1 MLKKVFS
8 KALLSVV
15 MDKKARSALDA
26 AKERAKKAPP
36 SAAAPEALPASAEE
50 LRAAARQAL
59 ESAEKELA
67 SKPKLTGERKALIQQ
82 ALAVRKQKT
91 KILDELGPDQKIKLQ
106 AMALEAF
113 GLDPTK
119 GGR

>member
-15 MDKKARSALDA
+15 MDKKARSSLEA
-26 AKERAKKAPP
+26 AKQRVEQAPP
-36 SAAAPEALPASAEE
+36 PAAADRPASPEE
-50 LRAAARQAL
+50 LRHAARQAL
-59 ESAEKELA
+59 DQAEKELA
-67 SKPKLTGERKALIQQ
+67 SKPKLTGERKALIQE

-91 KILDELGPDQKIKLQ
+91 KILDELGPDQKLKLQ

-113 GLDPTK
+113 GLDSSK

>member
-15 MDKKARSALDA
+15 MDKKARSTLDA
-26 AKERAKKAPP
+26 ARTRAEQAP
-36 SAAAPEALPASAEE
+36 AATPEAQPASAEE
-50 LRAAARQAL
+50 LRVAARQAL
-59 ESAEKELA
+59 EQAEKELA
-67 SKPKLTGERKALIQQ
+67 AKPRLTADRKALIQQ

-91 KILDELGPDQKIKLQ
+91 RILDDLGPDQKIKLQ

>member
-15 MDKKARSALDA
+15 MDKKARSSLDA
-26 AKERAKKAPP
+26 AKERVEKGTAP
-36 SAAAPEALPASAEE
+36 APAALPASSEE
-50 LRAAARQAL
+50 LRVAARQAL
-59 ESAEKELA
+59 ETAEKELA
-67 SKPKLTGERKALIQQ
+67 AKPKLTADRKALIQQ

-91 KILDELGPDQKIKLQ
+91 AILDELGPDQKLKLQ

>member
-26 AKERAKKAPP
+26 AKERAKKAP
-36 SAAAPEALPASAEE
+36 AAAPEALPASAEE
-50 LRAAARQAL
+50 LRVAARQAL

>member
-15 MDKKARSALDA
+15 MDKKARSTLDA

-36 SAAAPEALPASAEE
+36 AAASEALPASAEE
-50 LRAAARQAL
+50 LRVAARQAL

>member
-15 MDKKARSALDA
+15 MDKKARSTLDA
-26 AKERAKKAPP
+26 AKQRAKKAPP
-36 SAAAPEALPASAEE
+36 AAAEALPASADE
-50 LRAAARQAL
+50 LRVAARQAL
-59 ESAEKELA
+59 ETAEKELA

-113 GLDPTK
+113 GLDPSK

>member
-15 MDKKARSALDA
+15 MDKKARSTLDA
-26 AKERAKKAPP
+26 AKQRAKKAPP
-36 SAAAPEALPASAEE
+36 AAAEALPASAEE
-50 LRAAARQAL
+50 LRVAARQAL
-59 ESAEKELA
+59 ETAEKELA

-113 GLDPTK
+113 GLDSTK
-119 GGR
+119 GER

>member
-1 MLKKVFS
+1 MFKKVVS

-15 MDKKARSALDA
+15 MDKKARSKLEA
-26 AKERAKKAPP
+26 AKARAEQAPQ
-36 SAAAPEALPASAEE
+36 AETKTPAEDP
-50 LRAAARQAL
+50 RVAARQAL
-59 ESAEKELA
+59 EQAEKDLA
-67 SKPKLTGERKALIQQ
+67 AKPKLSADRKALILQ

-91 KILDELGPDQKIKLQ
+91 TLLDELGPDQKLKLQ

-119 GGR
+119 SGR

>member
-15 MDKKARSALDA
+15 MDKKARSTLDA
-26 AKERAKKAPP
+26 AKQRAKTAPQ
-36 SAAAPEALPASAEE
+36 AAAPEALPASAEE
-50 LRAAARQAL
+50 LRVAARQAL

-67 SKPKLTGERKALIQQ
+67 SKPKLTGDRKALIQQ

-91 KILDELGPDQKIKLQ
+91 KILDDLGPDQKIKLQ

>member
-26 AKERAKKAPP
+26 AKQRANKAP
-36 SAAAPEALPASAEE
+36 AAAPEALPTSAEE
-50 LRAAARQAL
+50 LRFAARQAL

-119 GGR
+119 GER

>member
-15 MDKKARSALDA
+15 MDKKARSTLDA

-36 SAAAPEALPASAEE
+36 SAPEALPASAEE
-50 LRAAARQAL
+50 LRVAARQAL
-59 ESAEKELA
+59 ETAEKELA

>member
-15 MDKKARSALDA
+15 MDKKARSALGA
-26 AKERAKKAPP
+26 AKDRAEKTPP
-36 SAAAPEALPASAEE
+36 APEALPASAEE
-50 LRAAARQAL
+50 LRIAARRAL
-59 ESAEKELA
+59 EQAEKDLA
-67 SKPKLTGERKALIQQ
+67 AKPRLTGERKALIQQ

-91 KILDELGPDQKIKLQ
+91 KILDDLGPDQKIKLQ

>member
-15 MDKKARSALDA
+15 MDKKARTTLDA
-26 AKERAKKAPP
+26 AKNRAETAPAP
-36 SAAAPEALPASAEE
+36 SPEALPASSEE
-50 LRAAARQAL
+50 LRVAARSAL
-59 ESAEKELA
+59 EQAEKELA
-67 SKPKLTGERKALIQQ
+67 AKPKLTADRKALIQQ
-82 ALAVRKQKT
+82 ALAVRKKQT
-91 KILDELGPDQKIKLQ
+91 KVLDELGPDQKIKLQ

>member
-1 MLKKVFS
+1 MFKKVVS

-15 MDKKARSALDA
+15 MDKKARSKLDA
-26 AKERAKKAPP
+26 AKARAEQTP
-36 SAAAPEALPASAEE
+36 AATAAEPQPASSEE

-59 ESAEKELA
+59 DQAEKELA
-67 SKPKLTGERKALIQQ
+67 SKPKPTADRKALIQQ
-82 ALAVRKQKT
+82 ALAVRKKQT
-91 KILDELGPDQKIKLQ
+91 TLLDELGPDQKLKLQ

-119 GGR
+119 SGR

>member
-15 MDKKARSALDA
+15 MDKKARSKLDA
-26 AKERAKKAPP
+26 AKTRVEKAPP
-36 SAAAPEALPASAEE
+36 SPEALPASSEE
-50 LRAAARQAL
+50 LRLAARSAL
-59 ESAEKELA
+59 EQAEKELA
-67 SKPKLTGERKALIQQ
+67 SKPKLTADRKALIQQ

-91 KILDELGPDQKIKLQ
+91 KILDDLGPDQKLKLQ

>member
-1 MLKKVFS
+1 MFKKVVS

-15 MDKKARSALDA
+15 MDKKARSKLEA
-26 AKERAKKAPP
+26 AKARAEQPSQAGTEAP
-36 SAAAPEALPASAEE
+36 AASSEE

-59 ESAEKELA
+59 EQAEKDLA
-67 SKPKLTGERKALIQQ
+67 AKPKLSADRKALIQQ
-82 ALAVRKQKT
+82 ALAVRKQQT
-91 KILDELGPDQKIKLQ
+91 TLLDELGPDQKLKLQ

-119 GGR
+119 SGR